1 MRAGSAARSRKLLR
15 LTQDLLEIKMGPKA
29 KKSKE
34 EIAAEKAA
42 KEEEE
47 RLAAEAEKKRLEELA
62 EQQRLEAIRI
72 AEERAAE
79 RKVEIDRLM
88 LEHMS
93 YLDYFQENDM
103 KRAFDEAN
111 EAAAMEWDKICHPV
125 DTPDATRAKDMNTF
139 ITLAQQVNLTE
150 MSDVLDTITYMVKV
164 ASSVERV
171 WGDAIAKGDNEAVIN
186 TTDYIER
193 INAVILK
200 NLDQG
205 TAHFMRFVDKHLNDK
220 FEVNVEE
227 CAGNVMMGFWG
238 SMSDMRPIRKSV
250 QFDAMGI
257 QMDIPKQILQQE
269 IKFVHR
275 VIKIPLDPKSM
286 ATYIKKADPGAKVE
300 ATGPPTESAV
310 ELSEEEA
317 AAIIKSNSKQVL
329 ADLYYIDIIVPP
341 AQAYEIRAK
350 RWVIRDKSDKATNLH
365 KIPSYPSTI
374 GTRCFIKVPDHII
387 ISDDVRVNI
396 WNQEKGEWC
405 EDHISDYQYSE
416 SSRLC
421 QFMMTTVGVIALV
434 KNRLSAFPFKKW
446 QFKPVREVK
455 GKSRSGAAESKSA
468 DGSSARGALEQR
480 AQFTITTQTHTIV
493 INIEGNSVSLAT
505 AEGIDPAIED
515 MVGVEMNPGMLL
527 TKLQKHG
534 CNLLASDNDL
544 ADCEKMCG
552 HMKNVDLENDVYLQ
566 MSQCASALEFCS
578 STWNKELSPSQVG
591 LLARESTVYNAVDE
605 SFDYECIRVEMDE
618 ASQTYKW
625 TPDLGVIKG
634 TGAANAKFTNV
645 VGNQYGSR
653 PGFDNSIRPGERSH
667 IELVEAMKNRITPET
682 YKRARRT
689 HGTFAQTIYTMLS
702 LVKPLSLTKQE

>member
-1 MRAGSAARSRKLLR
+1 
-15 LTQDLLEIKMGPKA
+15 MGPKP

-34 EIAAEKAA
+34 EIAAEKEA
-42 KEEEE
+42 KAEEE

-79 RKVEIDRLM
+79 RKVEIDRLV

-93 YLDYFQENDM
+93 YMDYFQENDM

-111 EAAAMEWDKICHPV
+111 EAAAQEWDKIRHPV
-125 DTPDATRAKDMNTF
+125 DTPDATSAKDMNTF
-139 ITLAQQVNLTE
+139 ITLAQQADLSD
-150 MSDVLDTITYMVKV
+150 MQDVLDTITYMVKV

-186 TTDYIER
+186 TTDYIDR

-227 CAGNVMMGFWG
+227 QAGKVMMGFWG
-238 SMSDMRPIRKSV
+238 SMSEMRPIRKSV
-250 QFDAMGI
+250 QFDTMGI

-269 IKFVHR
+269 NKFVHR

-286 ATYIKKADPGAKVE
+286 ATYIKKAGGAAAE
-300 ATGPPTESAV
+300 PAAEPAAEIT
-310 ELSEEEA
+310 EEEA
-317 AAIIKSNSKQVL
+317 AAMIEKQPKQVL

-365 KIPSYPSTI
+365 KISSYPSTI
-374 GTRCFIKVPDHII
+374 GTRCFVKVPDDII
-387 ISDDVRVNI
+387 VSDDVRVNF
-396 WNQEKGEWC
+396 WNEEKGKWT
-405 EDHISDYQYSE
+405 EDHITDYQYSE

-434 KNRLSAFPFKKW
+434 KNRLSAFPFKRW
-446 QFKPVREVK
+446 FFKPVREIK
-455 GKSRSGAAESKSA
+455 GKLESSDESKSSGRESR
-468 DGSSARGALEQR
+468 DTTEQR
-480 AQFTITTQTHTIV
+480 AQFTITTQTYNVV
-493 INIEGNSVSLAT
+493 IDIDSNSVSLAT
-505 AEGIDPAIED
+505 AEGVDPAVKD
-515 MVGVEMNPGMLL
+515 MVGEKMNPGMLL
-527 TKLQKHG
+527 TRLQKHG
-534 CNLLASDNDL
+534 CNLLATDNDL

-552 HMKNVDLENDVYLQ
+552 PMKHVDLEKDVYLQ
-566 MSQCASALEFCS
+566 MSQCASALEFSS
-578 STWNKELSPSQVG
+578 STWNKELSSLQVG
-591 LLARESTVYNAVDE
+591 LLARESTVYNAMDE
-605 SFDYECIRVEMDE
+605 SFDYECISVEMDE

-634 TGAANAKFTNV
+634 AGAANAKFTNV

-653 PGFDNSIRPGERSH
+653 PGFDNSVRPGERSH
-667 IELVEAMKNRITPET
+667 IELIEAMKSRITPET
-682 YKRARRT
+682 YNRARRT
-689 HGTFAQTIYTMLS
+689 HGTFARTIYTMLC